1 MRSCGPCNVRVQAA
15 EKMDKR
21 KRDRASL
28 ARGEAIVDDEPSKP
42 YGDKDE
48 GMQGGI
54 IIPLAPFGIPKFDNG
69 ERFDLKALY
78 TDEGWVDEGA
88 DPLRW
93 VKGLFGGKKEEKGG
107 EEGRRASKGQPAEV
121 RTVREEAPKKRRWP
135 WS

>member
-1 MRSCGPCNVRVQAA
+1 MQAA
-15 EKMDKR
+15 EKAAKR
-21 KRDRASL
+21 KRDRDSL
-28 ARGEAIVDDEPSKP
+28 KRGEAIADDEPSKP

-78 TDEGWVDEGA
+78 TDEGWVDESA
-88 DPLRW
+88 DPLGW
-93 VKGLFGGKKEEKGG
+93 AKGLFGGKRKKNEDGG
-107 EEGRRASKGQPAEV
+107 EEGKGEGSRPRRASKGRPAEA